1 VKNDNA
7 VLDLALVRA
16 QGCQWI
22 GDQDPRATQLSYC
35 SSKDLVEGQCYCQE
49 HWPLMHKAGT
59 ALRKRKKDLRKANA
73 YWDWESD
80 FNDAVRELT
89 EEGVLV

>member
-1 VKNDNA
+1 
-7 VLDLALVRA
+7 
-16 QGCQWI
+16 
-22 GDQDPRATQLSYC
+22 
-35 SSKDLVEGQCYCQE
+35 
-49 HWPLMHKAGT
+49 MHKAGT